1 MYGDAVLG
9 KNFNKDYT
17 VTDDDE
23 LFRQQLSGV
32 VPLKKSDRGL
42 IKKPQSNADQKSYL
56 REAAVTN
63 RTTDEQAQDF
73 TTVSDDY
80 VEMVRPLDILS
91 FKRPGIQDGVF
102 RKFRLGKYTIE
113 GRLDLHRKTVV
124 QARAEVLSFIIEA
137 MAYDMRTVMI
147 LHGKGE
153 RNVEQPAKLKSYV
166 AKWLKEIPDVMAYHS
181 AQKQHGGTGAI
192 YVLLKKSERLKEKNR
207 EEHGRRE

>member
-1 MYGDAVLG
+1 M
-9 KNFNKDYT
+9 
-17 VTDDDE
+17 TDDDK
-23 LFRQQLSGV
+23 LFRQQIDGV
-32 VPLKKSDRGL
+32 VPLKKTDRGL
-42 IKKPQSNADQKSYL
+42 VKKPPVDAEQKNYL
-56 REAAVTN
+56 RQAAVTN
-63 RTTDEQAQDF
+63 QSVDEQSQGFDA
-73 TTVSDDY
+73 VSDDY

-113 GRLDLHRKTVV
+113 GRLDLHRKTVA
-124 QARAEVLSFIIEA
+124 QARIEVWSFIREA
-137 MAYDMRTVMI
+137 MSYDLRTVMI

-166 AKWLKEIPDVMAYHS
+166 AKWLKEMPDVMAYHS